1 MGSAGG
7 PAHPREMALTF
18 APAIAPDLAPVF
30 APADHLSG
38 WFVDGD
44 ASTRWDDWLDDDLD
58 LGLDL
63 DAPYD
68 PDDLDRLP

>member
-1 MGSAGG
+1 MGSARES
-7 PAHPREMALTF
+7 AHPRDMALTF

-44 ASTRWDDWLDDDLD
+44 SSERWDDWLDGDIGIDVD
-58 LGLDL
+58 T
-63 DAPYD
+63 PYD